1 MASTKKFDIYYFV
14 TLLIVL
20 ISANANILS
29 TSDIL
34 WFAVLG
40 FIFLTAVFQK
50 VIKLNDIKFISIF
63 SAVFLLFVIL
73 RDLLINSLDSSFVL
87 SDVVFLFKFI
97 LLVYLYC
104 LILKKNAA
112 AYIVTVITHLT
123 IISFFFFALQLA
135 SGDVIYKLSTA
146 IGLPSPNQIPG
157 YTNFIIFTFVKDF
170 HDYSN
175 SGFAW
180 EPAAFGCFLIIALL
194 LNLSL
199 NKFRFDKKSY
209 ILIAGIITTF
219 ATTDY
224 LALLILFF
232 LVYRYKVP
240 KIDAWAVLIILAF
253 AIIVVTLPILGSK
266 ISDTYY
272 EDMDDLNRLKFLA
285 TYYKHNNMQ
294 IPLNRFSSMV
304 YIFDNFGAS
313 LILGVSNKYD
323 VILNKSY
330 SINISNGIFDFLAK
344 FGLVGLVY
352 LLYSY
357 SKFFIRY
364 VLKVEYVIYCI
375 LILLVL
381 SFGEPILTLPIVL
394 VFLFMEVDQN
404 GFSKPPEKKKSKFN
418 LPPLENL
425 PPIKAK

>member
-1 MASTKKFDIYYFV
+1 MASAKKFDLYYFV
-14 TLLIVL
+14 TLLLVL

-34 WFAVLG
+34 WFSVLG
-40 FIFLTAVFQK
+40 FMFLTAVFK
-50 VIKLNDIKFISIF
+50 KAINLDDVKTIAIF
-63 SAVFLLFVIL
+63 SLVYLIFIVI
-73 RDLLINSLDSSFVL
+73 RDPFINGLDISYLL

-97 LLVYLYC
+97 ILVYLYC
-104 LILKKNAA
+104 LILKNNAA

-135 SGDVIYKLSTA
+135 STDLIYKISTT
-146 IGLPSPNQIPG
+146 IGLPAPNQIPG
-157 YTNFIIFTFVKDF
+157 YTNFLIFTFVKDF

-175 SGFAW
+175 SGFVW
-180 EPAAFGCFLIIALL
+180 EPAAFGSFLILALL

-199 NKFRFDKKSY
+199 NNFKFEKRSY
-209 ILIAGIITTF
+209 ILIAGVITTF

-224 LALLILFF
+224 LALLIVFF

-240 KIDAWAVLIILAF
+240 KINIWAIFIILVF
-253 AIIVVTLPILGSK
+253 AAMVVTIPILGSK

-304 YIFDNFGAS
+304 YIYDNFGSS

-323 VILNKSY
+323 AIVNKSY

-344 FGLVGLVY
+344 FGLVGLLY
-352 LLYSY
+352 LLYRY
-357 SKFFIRY
+357 ARFFMKS

-375 LILLVL
+375 LVLLVL
-381 SFGEPILTLPIVL
+381 GFGEPILSLPIIL
-394 VFLFMEVDQN
+394 IFLFMEVDQK
-404 GFSKPPEKKKSKFN
+404 GFTKSGRINKT
-418 LPPLENL
+418 PLHS
-425 PPIKAK
+425 PTPIN

>member
-1 MASTKKFDIYYFV
+1 MASAKKFDIYYFV
-14 TLLIVL
+14 TLLLVL

-40 FIFLTAVFQK
+40 FIFLTAIFKK
-50 VIKLNDIKFISIF
+50 VIKLDDIKFISIF
-63 SAVFLLFVIL
+63 SAVFLFFVII
-73 RDLLINSLDSSFVL
+73 RDLLVNSLDSTFL
-87 SDVVFLFKFI
+87 FSDIVFLFKFI

-104 LILKKNAA
+104 LILKNNAA

-135 SGDVIYKLSTA
+135 SGELIYKLSTG
-146 IGLPSPNQIPG
+146 IGLPAPNQIPG
-157 YTNFIIFTFVKDF
+157 YTNFVIFTFVKDF
-170 HDYSN
+170 HNYSN

-180 EPAAFGCFLIIALL
+180 EPAAFGAFLIIALL

-199 NKFRFDKKSY
+199 NKFKFEKKSY

-224 LALLILFF
+224 LALLILLF

-240 KIDAWAVLIILAF
+240 KINAMAIFIILIF
-253 AIIVVTLPILGSK
+253 AVVIATVPILGNK
-266 ISDTYY
+266 ITDTYY

-285 TYYKHNNMQ
+285 TYYKHDNMQ

-304 YIFDNFGAS
+304 YIYDNFGAN

-323 VILNKSY
+323 AIINKSY

-344 FGLVGLVY
+344 FGLVGLIY
-352 LLYSY
+352 LLYKY
-357 SKFFIRY
+357 TRFFLNY

-381 SFGEPILTLPIVL
+381 SFGEPILSLPIVL
-394 VFLFMEVDQN
+394 VFLFMEIDQK
-404 GFSKPPEKKKSKFN
+404 GFSKYPEKRKRK
-418 LPPLENL
+418 LDL
-425 PPIKAK
+425 PPIKAI